1 MADQADAGVANPGEA
16 SQKGGSAAMAEVR
29 APATRDPRRPPPAA
43 RAETLVFVSASR
55 ARENEH
61 GRDQKKAP
69 PDGFVFPQSALLLRP
84 PRLARP
90 LG

>member
-43 RAETLVFVSASR
+43 RAETLVFFSASR
-55 ARENEH
+55 AREDEH
-61 GRDQKKAP
+61 GRDP
-69 PDGFVFPQSALLLRP
+69 VSYTHLTLPTILLV
-84 PRLARP
+84 
-90 LG
+90 